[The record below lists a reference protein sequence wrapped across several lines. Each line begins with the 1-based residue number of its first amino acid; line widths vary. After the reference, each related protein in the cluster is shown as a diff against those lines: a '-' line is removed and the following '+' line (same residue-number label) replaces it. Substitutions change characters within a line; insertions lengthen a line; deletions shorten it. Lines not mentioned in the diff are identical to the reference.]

1 MILSKPNTVRSGY
14 WKSRR
19 SLLCLLCVLIILMSA
34 GSTNAD
40 SDNNEDTNFSDDDD
54 DDDNDRD
61 DDSSDDDNDSDNDRD
76 DDSSDGDNDS
86 DNNRDDDSSDD
97 DDDSDNDRDDGSSD
111 DDDDSDNYRD
121 DDSSDDDDDSDN
133 DRDEESSDDDSYEIE
148 TSESTDYISYSD
160 REEETDDK
168 SNTDDNT
175 AENQRGNHLVS
186 TGSSGKNNNEKEIE
200 QGVRNNDKKDDT
212 NSDDIKSRSSVSTDQ
227 NENKDTK
234 SGDDDEKPTDN
245 VKNDKDREVDSDNRN
260 DSSDNSNTDS
270 DDSVKDNP
278 ANTASSS
285 TNSPTRDSS
294 TQITTNIPG
303 TITTITT
310 ENSGDTGTT
319 SNSANNDDSST
330 GFSSVG
336 SSTDSSNTSQTSNPA
351 INNDYESN
359 VSVNVSPT
367 VTEDANF
374 LKDFRDSTEAPENVE
389 LKDYSFASLVKGQE
403 AVFEFGLEG
412 NNIVSIS
419 FIPEVSGGQVKTVV
433 EVLKNT
439 STLINEAPPGVVYK
453 NFNIWVGDA
462 QFSPYMTNDAKVN
475 FKVEKGWLL
484 SNNIDHESVVLYG
497 HVNGWN
503 PLVTEKT
510 GEDDTYVYYTA
521 HTPVFS
527 VFAIV
532 SMDHEP
538 YKLDEDQ
545 AVSTI
550 GDTAAASGGMDEIPH
565 YNTYRNVALLLV
577 SLLVAGVMGMTG
589 LKYMARPGNE
599 DEQGENDSIQFKK

>member
-1 MILSKPNTVRSGY
+1 MILSEPNTVRSGY

-40 SDNNEDTNFSDDDD
+40 SDNDQDDDSSNDGD
-54 DDDNDRD
+54 DSDNYRD
-61 DDSSDDDNDSDNDRD
+61 DDSL
-76 DDSSDGDNDS
+76 
-86 DNNRDDDSSDD
+86 
-97 DDDSDNDRDDGSSD
+97 D

-121 DDSSDDDDDSDN
+121 DDSLDDDDDSSGGDN
-133 DRDEESSDDDSYEIE
+133 YEME
-148 TSESTDYISYSD
+148 TSESPDYIPYSD
-160 REEETDDK
+160 REEETADK
-168 SNTDDNT
+168 SNTYDNT
-175 AENQRGNHLVS
+175 AEDQRGNQDEDEIIPAVLPDKEDDYDVSESSSQDEDVVS
-186 TGSSGKNNNEKEIE
+186 TYSSGKGNNEKEIE
-200 QGVRNNDKKDDT
+200 QSIRDNDKKDDT
-212 NSDDIKSRSSVSTDQ
+212 NSDETKGTSSVSTDQ

-234 SGDDDEKPTDN
+234 TGDDNEKPTDN
-245 VKNDKDREVDSDNRN
+245 VKNDKDGEVDIDDRK
-260 DSSDNSNTDS
+260 DSSDNINTDSDDS

-285 TNSPTRDSS
+285 TTSLTRGSS
-294 TQITTNIPG
+294 TESTTSIPEP
-303 TITTITT
+303 ITTITT
-310 ENSGDTGTT
+310 ENSDNLNTGTT
-319 SNSANNDDSST
+319 SNSANKGDSST
-330 GFSSVG
+330 DLSSVS
-336 SSTDSSNTSQTSNPA
+336 SSTDNSNTSQTTNPA
-351 INNDYESN
+351 INQDNESN
-359 VSVNVSPT
+359 VSANVSPT

-374 LKDFRDSTEAPENVE
+374 LKDFRDSTEAHDNIE

-412 NNIVSIS
+412 NNIVSIN
-419 FIPEVSGGQVKTVV
+419 FISEVNGGQVKTVV
-433 EVLKNT
+433 EILKNT
-439 STLINEAPPGVVYK
+439 STLINEAPPGTVYK

-475 FKVEKGWLL
+475 FKVGKDWLL
-484 SNNIDHESVVLYG
+484 SNNIDHESIVLYG
-497 HVNGWN
+497 HVNGWS

-532 SMDHEP
+532 SMDYEP
-538 YKLDEDQ
+538 YKLDKDQ

-565 YNTYRNVALLLV
+565 YNTYRNVAFLLV
-577 SLLVAGVMGMTG
+577 SLLVAGVVGMAG

-599 DEQGENDSIQFKK
+599 DE